1 MAVISHL
8 RCVQGLGLS
17 GVSESLR
24 SGFGKSAG
32 GETGRSSYRKAS
44 AKWHPDKWIN
54 ASIAAH
60 AEAAKKFLAV
70 QQAYEGTLQ

>member
-1 MAVISHL
+1 MSRRA
-8 RCVQGLGLS
+8 
-17 GVSESLR
+17 SEVDSVRALV
-24 SGFGKSAG
+24 

-54 ASIAAH
+54 ASKAAQ